1 MTVLVLV
8 TTAYLAVVPIRGRRS
23 YRRLLAASETDP
35 TAATAFYRR
44 NVALKWA
51 LAVPFGLSLIIW
63 PGLGPVHLGV
73 AWPRGYLVAT
83 GIWFAAIL
91 AVVLGLSL
99 VLLRR
104 RVRSG
109 RTGYSLRRVRAL
121 VPHRSGWGWAFAA
134 LISASIVEELVY
146 RGLLIAVGRALGLSV
161 TVALVLSSVLF
172 GLAHLYQ
179 GPAGM
184 VGTGVLG
191 YVLGYWL
198 LVTGSLLL
206 AVVLH
211 LLVNTRA
218 LVVFRIAAP
227 ATAELASMPT

>member
-1 MTVLVLV
+1 MTVLMLV

-23 YRRLLAASETDP
+23 YRRLLAASGSDP
-35 TAATAFYRR
+35 TATTTFYRR
-44 NVALKWA
+44 NVALKWV
-51 LAVPFGLSLIIW
+51 LAAPVVLCLIIW
-63 PGLGPVHLGV
+63 PGLGPAHLGLAWPHGYVVALGTWFVAILGV
-73 AWPRGYLVAT
+73 A
-83 GIWFAAIL
+83 
-91 AVVLGLSL
+91 LGLSV

-109 RTGYSLRRVRAL
+109 RPVYGLRRVRAL
-121 VPHRSGWGWAFAA
+121 VPDRSGWRWAFAA

-161 TVALVLSSVLF
+161 TVALVLTSVLF

-191 YVLGYWL
+191 FTLGYWL
-198 LVTGSLLL
+198 LATGSLLL
-206 AVVLH
+206 AIVLH
-211 LLVNTRA
+211 LLVNIRA
-218 LVVFRIAAP
+218 LAVFRIVAP
-227 ATAELASMPT
+227 VTAELATAPT